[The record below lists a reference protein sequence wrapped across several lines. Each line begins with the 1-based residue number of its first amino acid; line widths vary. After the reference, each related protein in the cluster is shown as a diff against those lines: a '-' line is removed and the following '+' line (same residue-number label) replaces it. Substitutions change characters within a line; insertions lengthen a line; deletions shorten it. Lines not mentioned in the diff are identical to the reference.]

1 MESAREEGGAV
12 ESAREEGGAVE
23 SAREEGGD
31 CDLCSG
37 LSAAAGKFWNIL
49 VSLALAFLALPPP
62 QLSRS
67 LVTVLS
73 VMVFSS
79 RGRVDRR
86 VMEEAGNSL
95 APS

>member
-1 MESAREEGGAV
+1 M

-49 VSLALAFLALPPP
+49 VSLALAFALPPP

-67 LVTVLS
+67 LVTVPPPQLSLSS
-73 VMVFSS
+73 VMVFFPEV
-79 RGRVDRR
+79 GLTG
-86 VMEEAGNSL
+86 A
-95 APS
+95 